1 MNENLSYVRAV
12 GIIQR
17 RKERRMNKMVYVIQD
32 REAGNVIDWV
42 DTYEEAEAELAKYE
56 RQDKED
62 GIYQEDFY
70 EIVKT
75 KRGGTNGK

>member
-32 REAGNVIDWV
+32 REAGNVIDWF